1 MKKIALFVSM
11 VVIFGGLYTFA
22 YLNNSK
28 SINASNGLLSAKP
41 VNVKIQQNVKKKVN
55 VMVNVKNQRVA
66 AQPPV
71 NLSNSKSRILSPIP
85 LPAAR
90 TRKINNCQKKY

>member
-28 SINASNGLLSAKP
+28 SINASNGKTSISKACECEDPAKCKEEGKCDGECEESESCSTTTCESIKQQ
-41 VNVKIQQNVKKKVN
+41 VKD
-55 VMVNVKNQRVA
+55 
-66 AQPPV
+66 
-71 NLSNSKSRILSPIP
+71 PIP
-85 LPAAR
+85 YTPPCC
-90 TRKINNCQKKY
+90 KDKENK